1 MLCKVTHHAGCVSAN
16 TRSHLLINCAGVTR
30 RWGML
35 SQAQNA
41 GISMQDYV
49 GGSGGMLPQKKIL

>member
-16 TRSHLLINCAGVTR
+16 TRSHPLINCAGVTGK
-30 RWGML
+30 WGLL

-41 GISMQDYV
+41 GISIQGYV
-49 GGSGGMLPQKKIL
+49 GGSGGMLPKKML